1 MPGPSSSLFD
11 PLVLPN
17 GAVIG
22 NRIAKAAMEENMAD
36 DDQLPGIALRR
47 LYEAWAKGGAGLII
61 SGNVMIDPKALTG
74 PGGVVLDP
82 YQPLHPFKIWARA
95 AQSGGGQAWLQ
106 INHPGR
112 QVYASMGQVAV
123 APSAVGVNIKG
134 HSHLFAK
141 PRALA
146 ATEIAG
152 IVDRFASTARLAE
165 EAGFNGVQI
174 HAAHGYLLSQFLS
187 PLSNHRT
194 DQWGG
199 SLENRARLLL
209 DVVKAVRGQVS
220 PSFCVAVKLNS
231 ADFQKGG
238 FNAVDAA
245 QVVRW
250 LNELPVD
257 LVELSGGS
265 YESPAMAGTPQ
276 SGSTGRRE
284 AYFVDFAREI
294 ALVARMPIM
303 VTGGVRRRVIAE
315 DALQPRNGFPGVAM
329 IGIATAMAFEPG
341 LPSRWKRGD
350 TNEIAIPKVEWK
362 KTTLANVAKMAI
374 TKVQLRRLGEG
385 LKPKSNLS
393 PLLALIKGQLR
404 TKSRTKRYRAWLT
417 RRNGAA

>member
-1 MPGPSSSLFD
+1 MPDPSPSLFD
-11 PLVLPN
+11 PLVLPI
-17 GAVIG
+17 IG

-36 DDQLPGIALRR
+36 DDQLPGIALLR

-74 PGGVVLDP
+74 PGGIVLDLH
-82 YQPLHPFKIWARA
+82 QPLHPFKIWARA
-95 AQSGGGQAWLQ
+95 AKSGGGQAWLQ

-123 APSAVGVNIKG
+123 APSAVGVNIEG

-152 IVDRFASTARLAE
+152 IVDRFAATARLAE
-165 EAGFNGVQI
+165 QAGFNGVQI
-174 HAAHGYLLSQFLS
+174 HAAHGYLSQFLS

-194 DQWGG
+194 DKWGG
-199 SLENRARLLL
+199 LLENRARLLL

-231 ADFQKGG
+231 TDFQEGG
-238 FNAVDAA
+238 FDAVDAA

-257 LVELSGGS
+257 LVELSGGN

-284 AYFVDFAREI
+284 PYFVDFAREI

-315 DALQPRNGFPGVAM
+315 DALRPSNGFPGIAM
-329 IGIATAMAFEPG
+329 IGIATAMAFEPD
-341 LPSRWKRGD
+341 LPSKWRRGD
-350 TNEIAIPKVEWK
+350 ANEIAIPIVEWK
-362 KTTLANVAKMAI
+362 KTALANVAKMAI
-374 TKVQLRRLGEG
+374 TKVQLRRLGDG
-385 LKPKSNLS
+385 LKPKSNVS

-417 RRNGAA
+417 RRNGTA